1 MEIKLENVSKRFKN
15 ENVLN
20 GISYSFES
28 GKIYSIVGRNGSG
41 KSVLLKIIAGL
52 YLQDKGN
59 VLFDNKNYNMINEIP
74 DNLGIVI
81 EQPSFIND
89 LTGLE
94 NLKLLASIRNV
105 ATERDIVESLEI
117 VNLKDD
123 MNKKYSKYSL
133 GMRQKLSIAQAIME
147 QQKVIL
153 LDEPFNGIDRQ
164 SVVAIKEYL
173 KKVKNEDKLI
183 IITTHIMDD
192 VVDLSDVML
201 YIEDGMLNE
210 KD

>member
-15 ENVLN
+15 ENVLK

-173 KKVKNEDKLI
+173 KRVKNEDKLI

>member
-173 KKVKNEDKLI
+173 KKAKNEDKLI

>member
-147 QQKVIL
+147 HQKVIL

-183 IITTHIMDD
+183 IITTHIVDD

>member
-15 ENVLN
+15 ENVLK

-94 NLKLLASIRNV
+94 NLKLLASIRNI

-173 KKVKNEDKLI
+173 KRVKNEDKLI

>member
-15 ENVLN
+15 ENVLK

-74 DNLGIVI
+74 NNLGIVI

-173 KKVKNEDKLI
+173 KREKNEDKLI

-201 YIEDGMLNE
+201 NIEDGMLNE

>member
-1 MEIKLENVSKRFKN
+1 MKIKLENVSKKFKN

-147 QQKVIL
+147 HQKVIL

-173 KKVKNEDKLI
+173 KRVKNEDKLI

>member
-15 ENVLN
+15 ENVLK

-52 YLQDKGN
+52 YLQDKGK

-147 QQKVIL
+147 HQKVIL

-201 YIEDGMLNE
+201 NIEDGMLNE

>member
-15 ENVLN
+15 ENVLKE
-20 GISYSFES
+20 ISYSFES

-147 QQKVIL
+147 HQKVIL

-201 YIEDGMLNE
+201 NIEDGMLNE
-210 KD
+210 KN

>member
-15 ENVLN
+15 ENALN

-147 QQKVIL
+147 HQKVIL

-201 YIEDGMLNE
+201 NIEDGMLNE

>member
-15 ENVLN
+15 ENVLK

>member
-94 NLKLLASIRNV
+94 NLKLLASIRNI

-147 QQKVIL
+147 HQKVIL

>member
-15 ENVLN
+15 ENVLK

-52 YLQDKGN
+52 YLQDKGK

-74 DNLGIVI
+74 DKLGIVI

-147 QQKVIL
+147 HQKVIL

-173 KKVKNEDKLI
+173 KRVKNEDKLI

>member
-15 ENVLN
+15 ENVLK

-74 DNLGIVI
+74 NNLGIVI

-147 QQKVIL
+147 HQKVIL

-173 KKVKNEDKLI
+173 KKVKNDDKLI

>member
-105 ATERDIVESLEI
+105 ATERDIVESLET

-147 QQKVIL
+147 HQKVIL

-173 KKVKNEDKLI
+173 KRVKNEDKLI

>member
-89 LTGLE
+89 LTGIE

-147 QQKVIL
+147 HQKVIL

-201 YIEDGMLNE
+201 NIEDGMLNE

>member
-15 ENVLN
+15 ENVLK

-52 YLQDKGN
+52 YLQDKGK

-89 LTGLE
+89 LTGIE

-147 QQKVIL
+147 HQKVIL

-173 KKVKNEDKLI
+173 KRVKNEDKLI

>member
-15 ENVLN
+15 ENVLK

-52 YLQDKGN
+52 YLQDKGK

-74 DNLGIVI
+74 DNLGIAI

-105 ATERDIVESLEI
+105 ATERDIVESLET

-147 QQKVIL
+147 HQKVIL

-173 KKVKNEDKLI
+173 KRVKNEDKLI

>member
-15 ENVLN
+15 ENVLK

-147 QQKVIL
+147 HQKVIL

-201 YIEDGMLNE
+201 NIEDGMLNE

>member
-15 ENVLN
+15 ENVLK

-74 DNLGIVI
+74 NNLGIVI

-105 ATERDIVESLEI
+105 ATERDIVESLET

-173 KKVKNEDKLI
+173 KRVKNEDKLI

-201 YIEDGMLNE
+201 NIEDGMLNE

>member
-15 ENVLN
+15 ENVLK

-52 YLQDKGN
+52 YLQDKGK

-147 QQKVIL
+147 HQKVIL

-173 KKVKNEDKLI
+173 KRVKNEDKLI

>member
-117 VNLKDD
+117 VNLKND

-147 QQKVIL
+147 HQKVIL

-173 KKVKNEDKLI
+173 KRVKNEDKLI

-201 YIEDGMLNE
+201 WC
-210 KD
+210 

>member
-1 MEIKLENVSKRFKN
+1 MEIKLENISKRFKN

-117 VNLKDD
+117 VNLKED

-173 KKVKNEDKLI
+173 KKAKNEDKLI

>member
-1 MEIKLENVSKRFKN
+1 MEIKLENISKRFKN

-173 KKVKNEDKLI
+173 KKAKNEDKLI

>member
-15 ENVLN
+15 ENVLK

-89 LTGLE
+89 LTGIE

-147 QQKVIL
+147 HQKVIL

-173 KKVKNEDKLI
+173 KRVKNEDKLI

>member
-1 MEIKLENVSKRFKN
+1 MEIKLENISKRFKN

-173 KKVKNEDKLI
+173 KRVKNEDKLI

>member
-52 YLQDKGN
+52 YLQDKGK

-147 QQKVIL
+147 HQKVIL

-173 KKVKNEDKLI
+173 KRVKNEDKLI

-201 YIEDGMLNE
+201 NIEDGMLNE

>member
-173 KKVKNEDKLI
+173 KRVKNEDKLI

>member
-15 ENVLN
+15 ENVLK

-133 GMRQKLSIAQAIME
+133 GMRQKLSVAQAIME
-147 QQKVIL
+147 HQKVIL

-173 KKVKNEDKLI
+173 KRVKNEDKLI

>member
-15 ENVLN
+15 ENVLK

-105 ATERDIVESLEI
+105 ATERDIVESLET

-147 QQKVIL
+147 HQKVIL

-173 KKVKNEDKLI
+173 KRVKNEDKLI

>member
-15 ENVLN
+15 ENVLK

-117 VNLKDD
+117 VNLKND

-147 QQKVIL
+147 HQKVIL

-173 KKVKNEDKLI
+173 KRVKNEDKLI

>member
-173 KKVKNEDKLI
+173 KKVKNDDKLI

>member
-147 QQKVIL
+147 HQKVIL

-173 KKVKNEDKLI
+173 KRVKNEDKLI

>member
-117 VNLKDD
+117 VNLKED

-153 LDEPFNGIDRQ
+153 LDESFNGIDRQ

-173 KKVKNEDKLI
+173 KKAKNEDKLI

-201 YIEDGMLNE
+201 YIEDGKLNE

>member
-1 MEIKLENVSKRFKN
+1 MKIKLENVSKRFKN

-147 QQKVIL
+147 HQKVIL

>member
-147 QQKVIL
+147 HLKVIL

-201 YIEDGMLNE
+201 NIEDGMLNE

>member
-147 QQKVIL
+147 HQKVIL

-173 KKVKNEDKLI
+173 KRVKNEDKLI

-201 YIEDGMLNE
+201 NIEDGMLNE

>member
-147 QQKVIL
+147 HQKVIL

-201 YIEDGMLNE
+201 NIEDGMLNE
-210 KD
+210 KG

>member
-1 MEIKLENVSKRFKN
+1 M
-15 ENVLN
+15 N

-147 QQKVIL
+147 HQKVIL

>member
-147 QQKVIL
+147 HQKVIL

-201 YIEDGMLNE
+201 NIEDGMLNE